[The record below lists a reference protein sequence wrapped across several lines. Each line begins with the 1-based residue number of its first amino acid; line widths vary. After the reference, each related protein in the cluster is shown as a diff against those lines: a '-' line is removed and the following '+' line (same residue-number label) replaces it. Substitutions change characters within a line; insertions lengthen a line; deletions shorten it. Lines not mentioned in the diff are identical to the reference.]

1 MNPALE
7 TTDLET
13 LFKIALTDD
22 SIESRRRARL
32 NVLQQSFDLE
42 KAHDPQFLEFL
53 GKTIKTPSA
62 RPDCPNL
69 ATGLPRCFNPRAREG
84 ATKMQKWITEG
95 LEVSIH
101 APVKARPDPTSA
113 SIAAKPFQSTR
124 P

>member
-13 LFKIALTDD
+13 LFKIALIDD

-53 GKTIKTPSA
+53 GKTIKNPSA

-84 ATKMQKWITEG
+84 ATQI
-95 LEVSIH
+95 S
-101 APVKARPDPTSA
+101 PR
-113 SIAAKPFQSTR
+113 
-124 P
+124 

>member
-53 GKTIKTPSA
+53 GKTIKNPSA

-84 ATKMQKWITEG
+84 ATIPKENSRRSNQCFNPRAREG
-95 LEVSIH
+95 ATQIS
-101 APVKARPDPTSA
+101 PR
-113 SIAAKPFQSTR
+113 
-124 P
+124 